1 MPSLARDMKQP
12 EKFDRVVNWAFVSLA
27 IISCPLSE
35 SVWSYSKTFFFFK
48 KRKGFLTR
56 GLTQAIATGISFTAG
71 AAGYLMFGKTVS
83 DEVGLSS
90 SPHFSFFSKRFPQL
104 MEYCKNT

>member
-35 SVWSYSKTFFFFK
+35 SVWSYSKTFFFFFK
-48 KRKGFLTR
+48 KERFFDS
-56 GLTQAIATGISFTAG
+56 GLDTGDSNWHIFHSRCRWIS
-71 AAGYLMFGKTVS
+71 YV
-83 DEVGLSS
+83 
-90 SPHFSFFSKRFPQL
+90 R
-104 MEYCKNT
+104 